1 MTTISSIHGFEKL
14 PANTNFEKFR
24 RLRATDDFQR
34 VFRRRRSVADDLVII
49 YGREN
54 GQTYSRLGL
63 SVSRKI
69 GGAVIRNRWK
79 RIIRESY
86 RQLHSQLPF
95 GLDLV
100 VIPRQNAIP
109 LFTQLM
115 GSLPRLTQSLAQ
127 RLATDSKNQSK

>member
-1 MTTISSIHGFEKL
+1 MTTISSILGFEKL
-14 PANTNFEKFR
+14 PDNTSFEKFR
-24 RLRATDDFQR
+24 RLRATSDFQR
-34 VFRRRRSVADDLVII
+34 VFRRRRSVADDLIII

-54 GQTYSRLGL
+54 GRTYSRLGL

-86 RQLHSQLPF
+86 RQLHSQLPV
-95 GLDLV
+95 GTDLV

-109 LFTQLM
+109 VFAQLM

>member
-1 MTTISSIHGFEKL
+1 MTTISSILGFEKL
-14 PANTNFEKFR
+14 PDNTNFEKFR
-24 RLRATDDFQR
+24 RLRATSDFQR
-34 VFRRRRSVADDLVII
+34 VFRRRRSVADDLII
-49 YGREN
+49 LYGREN
-54 GQTYSRLGL
+54 GRTYSRLGL

-86 RQLHSQLPF
+86 RQLHSQLPI

-109 LFTQLM
+109 LFAQLV
-115 GSLPRLTQSLAQ
+115 GSLPRLTQSLVQ

>member
-1 MTTISSIHGFEKL
+1 MTTISSILGFEKL
-14 PANTNFEKFR
+14 PDNTNFEKFR
-24 RLRATDDFQR
+24 RLRATSDFQR
-34 VFRRRRSVADDLVII
+34 VFRRRRSVADDLIII

-54 GQTYSRLGL
+54 GRTYSRLGL

-109 LFTQLM
+109 LFAQLM

>member
-1 MTTISSIHGFEKL
+1 MTTISSILGFEKL
-14 PANTNFEKFR
+14 PDNTNFEKFR
-24 RLRATDDFQR
+24 RLRATSDFQR
-34 VFRRRRSVADDLVII
+34 VFRRRRSVADDLIII

-54 GQTYSRLGL
+54 GRTYSRLGL

-86 RQLHSQLPF
+86 RQLHSQLPV
-95 GLDLV
+95 GIDLV

-109 LFTQLM
+109 VFAQLM